1 MTINPY
7 IMKLVAVEK
16 AADLRRNTAPRPE
29 ATAKAA
35 PGRRQRAQ
43 TAGRRRL
50 IGTPQLED
58 R

>member
-1 MTINPY
+1 
-7 IMKLVAVEK
+7 MKLVAVEK
-16 AADLRRNTAPRPE
+16 AADLRRDAAPRPE

-43 TAGRRRL
+43 AAGRRRL

>member
-1 MTINPY
+1 MTINPH

-16 AADLRRNTAPRPE
+16 AADLSRDVAPRPE
-29 ATAKAA
+29 GTAKAA
-35 PGRRQRAQ
+35 PRRRQRAQ
-43 TAGRRRL
+43 AAGRRRL